1 MFLEVNGA
9 EPAAIRL
16 FYTDDGSGDT
26 TLLLVHGWGADSHQ
40 WVHHLPELTRT
51 HRVIAVDLRGHG
63 YSTASDTGNTVTQM
77 TADLARLLKF
87 LDISSCVAI
96 GHSMGAV
103 IVSRLA
109 VEEPDL
115 VTAVVTVDPG
125 YGFPAGV
132 GRLSMGLLEG
142 LRGPDPGAAA
152 VQIDQWCY
160 TAASP
165 AWLREWHRRR
175 LLATPPHVLA
185 QAFESLW
192 SGPDALGTRG
202 QADGYLPRRACPVLS
217 FWAHPAQ
224 AAWEAELPKDPRS
237 RIVCW
242 PGSGHR
248 LHEERP
254 AEFTLVVTEWL
265 RSLT

>member
-1 MFLEVNGA
+1 MFVELDGF
-9 EPAAIRL
+9 RL

-40 WVHHLPELTRT
+40 WVHHLPALTQ
-51 HRVIAVDLRGHG
+51 HYRVIAVDLRGHG
-63 YSTASDTGNTVTQM
+63 YSSAPETGNTVTAM
-77 TADLARLLKF
+77 TRDLATVLQETGP
-87 LDISSCVAI
+87 CVAV

-103 IVSRLA
+103 IASRLA
-109 VEEPDL
+109 VEHPEL
-115 VTAVVTVDPG
+115 VKALVTVDPG
-125 YGFPAGV
+125 YGWPAGV
-132 GRLSMGLLEG
+132 GRISLGLLDG
-142 LRGPDPGAAA
+142 LRGPDPAAAA

-192 SGPDALGTRG
+192 DGPDAIGTRPA
-202 QADGYLPRRACPVLS
+202 ADAYLSQRTCPVLS
-217 FWAHPAQ
+217 FWANPAQ
-224 AAWEAELPKDPRS
+224 AAWEADLLKDPRS
-237 RIVCW
+237 RTICW

-254 AEFTLVVTEWL
+254 AEFALVVTEWL